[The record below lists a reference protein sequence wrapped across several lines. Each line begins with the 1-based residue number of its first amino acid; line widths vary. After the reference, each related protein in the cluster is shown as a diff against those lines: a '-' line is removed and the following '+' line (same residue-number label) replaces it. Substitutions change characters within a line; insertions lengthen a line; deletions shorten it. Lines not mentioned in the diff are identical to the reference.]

1 MKNVNGLL
9 GAMRVVESACE
20 KGEITIIGQGAMP
33 TAKEMLAKCAHFI
46 EEQYGV
52 SIKLAAL
59 VNDEAVCYAKGKV
72 KTYVNNCPCGDCSP
86 CCDEEEDDDD
96 ITDYDLQA
104 IQENVLDYLEDNQ
117 GYLATHIIESIA
129 IGVGDIYG
137 DYDGI
142 PVAELDHDA
151 IEDKIFNLLENELP
165 PLKDAVL
172 SVITEKICDIGECCR
187 GTM

>member
-9 GAMRVVESACE
+9 NALRIVESACNTD
-20 KGEITIIGQGAMP
+20 EITIIGHGAVP

-59 VNDEAVCYAKGKV
+59 VNDEAVCYAKGEV

-86 CCDEEEDDDD
+86 CCNEEDEDDD

-104 IQENVLDYLEDNQ
+104 IQENVIDYLEDNH
-117 GYLATHIIESIA
+117 GYLASHTIESIA
-129 IGVGDIYG
+129 IGVGDIYE

-142 PVAELDHDA
+142 PVEELENEA
-151 IEDKIFNLLENELP
+151 IEEKIFALLENQLP
-165 PLKDAVL
+165 PLKDEAL
-172 SVITEKICDIGECCR
+172 SEMTERITEIGECCR

>member
-1 MKNVNGLL
+1 MKNVRGLYE
-9 GAMRVVESACE
+9 AMRVVESACN
-20 KGEITIIGQGAMP
+20 KNEITIIGEGAMP

-59 VNDEAVCYAKGKV
+59 VNDEAVCYAKGEV

-86 CCDEEEDDDD
+86 CCDEKEEDTC

-104 IQENVLDYLEDNQ
+104 IQDNVIDYFVDNH
-117 GYLATHIIESIA
+117 GYLASEVIEDIA
-129 IGVGDIYG
+129 IGVGDIYE

-142 PVAELDHDA
+142 PVEELEHEV
-151 IEDKIFNLLENELP
+151 IEEKIFALLEDELP
-165 PLKDAVL
+165 SVKGEVL
-172 SVITEKICDIGECCR
+172 SEMTDRVIEIGKNYQ
-187 GTM
+187 GII

>member
-9 GAMRVVESACE
+9 NALRVVESACNTD
-20 KGEITIIGQGAMP
+20 EITIIGHGAVP

-59 VNDEAVCYAKGKV
+59 VNDEAVCYAKGEV

-86 CCDEEEDDDD
+86 CCHEEDEDDTV
-96 ITDYDLQA
+96 TDYDLQA
-104 IQENVLDYLEDNQ
+104 IQENVIDYLEDNH
-117 GYLATHIIESIA
+117 GYLASHAIESIA
-129 IGVGDIYG
+129 IGVGDIYE

-142 PVAELDHDA
+142 PVAELENEV
-151 IEDKIFNLLENELP
+151 IEEKIFDLLENELS
-165 PLKDAVL
+165 PLKDEEL
-172 SVITEKICDIGECCR
+172 SEMTVKICDIGECCR
-187 GTM
+187 GTV